1 MSDDNKLDD
10 EWNRVINNPQ
20 NVIVSDSLR
29 EIIHA
34 SDFSI
39 GDSEL
44 TTPPIEVKLL
54 FVDDITITGEILFFE
69 KSKSETKI
77 TFSCLRSEA
86 IKVFS
91 ASSIESIMIRSDH
104 DGVNLCI
111 ETPHGSESSAIS
123 FDFGEIDKVRSVG
136 NLIIKM

>member
-29 EIIHA
+29 EIIDA

>member
-1 MSDDNKLDD
+1 MSEDNKLDD

-29 EIIHA
+29 EIIDA